1 MLEGPMV
8 GPDSSRLLRQRILVA
23 TVALLSIFTIGSVG
37 YWLMGRLY
45 LGKYAWDFGE
55 CAYMTVITITTV
67 GFGELPH
74 LGRVPGGRAFTVGVL
89 LAGLGVAA
97 YFVSAL

>member
-1 MLEGPMV
+1 MV
-8 GPDSSRLLRQRILVA
+8 GPDSSRLLRERILVA
-23 TVALLSIFTIGSVG
+23 SIALFAIFLVG
-37 YWLMGRLY
+37 TFGFYGMGRFY
-45 LGKYAWDFGE
+45 LGKYAWDLGE

-89 LAGLGVAA
+89 LAA
-97 YFVSAL
+97 SASPPISCRR